1 MANVTAAVRHSTQY
15 DVGSIMGCLQGSS
28 TSDCGKL
35 ETGGNGFHV
44 ATYFFIEFLKF
55 KIQFGTTTCPF
66 DTFPGSRMRNCFCEK
81 GGDPDILS
89 GCWKLMVLG
98 LILQNLHLTKEPS
111 VVSCVLGSKI

>member
-81 GGDPDILS
+81 GGGSRYSKWMLEAHGTWFDP
-89 GCWKLMVLG
+89 
-98 LILQNLHLTKEPS
+98 TKPAS
-111 VVSCVLGSKI
+111 YQGTKCGFMCAGI